1 MDALRLDGNAAAGTL
16 GEVFSFEVT
25 TAEYTCEGCGKTDR
39 IGAAMVYEVRGL
51 GTIVRCPQLRPRPDP
66 ARPQPWAAPAR
77 SEGHQAPAGRGR
89 RRVTRAGSPSCPVP

>member
-1 MDALRLDGNAAAGTL
+1 MDELRLDGNAAAGTL

-25 TAEYTCEGCGKTDR
+25 TAEYTCEGCGMTDR
-39 IGAAMVYEVRGL
+39 IGATMVYEVGAGHHRPL
-51 GTIVRCPQLRPRPDP
+51 PTLRPRPDP

-89 RRVTRAGSPSCPVP
+89 RRVTHAGSPSCPVP